1 MLSRAER
8 LRPRTGG
15 VTLVEVVVSLAILAI
30 FGTVVIANVEGSAR
44 TGGEAKRIADAAK
57 VLERLRDA
65 TVRYN
70 FGDPSLTGLTTRNI
84 AGDTSFTSKISG
96 LANLRGGVNPAR
108 LSYLTNKIATTDL
121 NSCGGTLAAVATNW
135 TQNFF
140 TQPIA
145 PGGTF
150 KIADGFVANDLM
162 VRYNP
167 AGAPAVLAP
176 TSSVVGAGTLA
187 IVIPNVA
194 LSDAE
199 ALAALM
205 EGDQPTPLGSGNF
218 AVVRFT
224 PSGNAPVTVFYHMAI
239 HGC

>member
-1 MLSRAER
+1 MLKPHQ
-8 LRPRTGG
+8 RPRSGG

-30 FGTVVIANVEGSAR
+30 FATVVIMNVEGSAR
-44 TGGEAKRIADAAK
+44 SGGEAKRIAAAAHM
-57 VLERLRDA
+57 LERLRDA
-65 TVRYN
+65 AVRYN
-70 FGDPSLTGLTTRNI
+70 YGDPSIGGINARTV

-96 LANLRGGVNPAR
+96 LVNLRGGINPSR
-108 LSYLTNKIATTDL
+108 LSHLTNQINNTDD
-121 NSCGGTLAAVATNW
+121 NSCGGNYTTANNW

-145 PGGTF
+145 SGGTF
-150 KIADGFVANDLM
+150 KIADGFIADDLM

-167 AGAPAVLAP
+167 AGVPTVLAP
-176 TSSVVGAGTLA
+176 TSSVTGAGTLA

-194 LSDAE
+194 LSDAQ

-224 PSGNAPVTVFYHMAI
+224 PSGDAPVTVFYHMAI

>member
-1 MLSRAER
+1 MLSRFR
-8 LRPRTGG
+8 G
-15 VTLVEVVVSLAILAI
+15 VTLMEVVVSLAILAI
-30 FGTVVIANVEGSAR
+30 FATVVIMNVEGSAR
-44 TGGEAKRIADAAK
+44 SGGEAKRIAEAAK
-57 VLERLRDA
+57 MLERLRDA
-65 TVRYN
+65 AVRYN
-70 FGDPSLTGLTTRNI
+70 YGDPATGGLSGRTVL
-84 AGDTSFTSKISG
+84 GDTSFTSKISG
-96 LANLRGGVNPAR
+96 VANLRGGINPSR
-108 LSYLTNKIATTDL
+108 LSHLTNRITNTDQ
-121 NSCGGTLAAVATNW
+121 NSCGGNYTTATNW

-140 TQPIA
+140 TRPIA
-145 PGGTF
+145 VGGPF
-150 KIADGFVANDLM
+150 RIADGFIANDLM

-167 AGAPAVLAP
+167 AGNPAVLGP
-176 TSSVVGAGTLA
+176 TSSVTGAGTLA

-205 EGDQPTPLGSGNF
+205 EGDQPSPLGSGNF